1 MSDGARWFL
10 RIALAAGF
18 LSAVADRFGLWGP
31 PGAPGVAWGNW
42 SEFLDYVAAL
52 NWFLPAFLVPIV
64 GWVATLGEV
73 GFAVALLM
81 GWRLRWVANAS
92 GLLLLL
98 FALAMT
104 ISEGIKSPLDSSV
117 CAAAAG
123 AFLLAAGTTEERRL
137 Y

>member
-1 MSDGARWFL
+1 MSDAARWFL

-18 LSAVADRFGLWGP
+18 LSAVADRFGLWGA

-42 SEFLDYVAAL
+42 TEFLDYVAAL
-52 NWFLPAFLVPIV
+52 NWFLPAGLVPIV
-64 GWVATLGEV
+64 GWVATLGEL
-73 GFAVALLM
+73 GFAIALLV
-81 GWRLRWVANAS
+81 GWRLTWVANAS

-104 ISEGIKSPLDSSV
+104 ISEGIKSPLDASV
-117 CAAAAG
+117 FVAAAG
-123 AFLLAAGTTEERRL
+123 AFLLAAVTTEERRL

>member
-1 MSDGARWFL
+1 M
-10 RIALAAGF
+10 
-18 LSAVADRFGLWGP
+18 
-31 PGAPGVAWGNW
+31 
-42 SEFLDYVAAL
+42 
-52 NWFLPAFLVPIV
+52 PIV

-117 CAAAAG
+117 FAAAAG